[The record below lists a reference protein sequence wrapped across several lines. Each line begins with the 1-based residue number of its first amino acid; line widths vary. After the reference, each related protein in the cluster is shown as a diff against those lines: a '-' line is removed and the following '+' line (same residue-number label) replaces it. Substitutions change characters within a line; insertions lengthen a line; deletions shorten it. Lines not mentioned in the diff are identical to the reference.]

1 MSGANANATAR
12 SHQKMSGA
20 NANATARSH
29 HKMKVAIAVAALLL
43 SAQFALA
50 QVDDSIEIV
59 HVRGPVYLIAGGGC
73 NITISVG
80 PDGSLLVDSGIAQ
93 MSDKVLAS
101 IRQLQRQ
108 LTTAETPLKYGSEN
122 RSELQALRATPPP
135 PKPIRYIL
143 NTNLDS
149 DHTRGNEKIAK
160 AGRTIA
166 GGNVGGDLTDV
177 QDIATIISHE
187 NVVRRMSAIKPPLP
201 SAALP
206 IETYFTNVYKLGS
219 HFNGEGIQLIHMPNA
234 HTDGDSIVW
243 FRGSDVISTGDV
255 FSTETYPIID
265 IEQGGSINGEIN
277 ALNDILDLAFPE
289 FRTEGGTM
297 IVPGHGRIAD
307 SADVAYYRDMV
318 TIIRD
323 RIQGMIAKGM
333 TLDQV
338 KAAKP
343 TLDYDT
349 RYDDPSWTK
358 DKFVTAVYQSLSV
371 KKQVQ

>member
-1 MSGANANATAR
+1 MA
-12 SHQKMSGA
+12 
-20 NANATARSH
+20 
-29 HKMKVAIAVAALLL
+29 
-43 SAQFALA
+43 
-50 QVDDSIEIV
+50 
-59 HVRGPVYLIAGGGC
+59 
-73 NITISVG
+73 
-80 PDGSLLVDSGIAQ
+80 
-93 MSDKVLAS
+93 
-101 IRQLQRQ
+101 
-108 LTTAETPLKYGSEN
+108 
-122 RSELQALRATPPP
+122 
-135 PKPIRYIL
+135 
-143 NTNLDS
+143 
-149 DHTRGNEKIAK
+149 
-160 AGRTIA
+160 
-166 GGNVGGDLTDV
+166 
-177 QDIATIISHE
+177 
-187 NVVRRMSAIKPPLP
+187 AIKPPLP

-371 KKQVQ
+371 KK

>member
-1 MSGANANATAR
+1 
-12 SHQKMSGA
+12 
-20 NANATARSH
+20 
-29 HKMKVAIAVAALLL
+29 V
-43 SAQFALA
+43 
-50 QVDDSIEIV
+50 
-59 HVRGPVYLIAGGGC
+59 
-73 NITISVG
+73 
-80 PDGSLLVDSGIAQ
+80 
-93 MSDKVLAS
+93 
-101 IRQLQRQ
+101 QRQ
-108 LTTAETPLKYGSEN
+108 LTTADAPLKYGSEN

-143 NTNLDS
+143 DTQLDS
-149 DHTRGNEKIAK
+149 DHTGGNEKIAK
-160 AGRTIA
+160 AGKTIA

-187 NVVRRMSAIKPPLP
+187 NVVRRMAAIKPPLP

-371 KKQVQ
+371 KK